1 MVYYEPLP
9 LDAVVEES
17 CDDTF
22 TVEVDMVDP
31 SRERWG
37 IVSSLNT
44 FDLNKCHC
52 MAPSPHRTIQSR
64 RKYIRRVARPG
75 LKPVF
80 KFPPIQFNSDFFPEI
95 AFHYFSKVEQST
107 SNNTNVYYHINAGDL
122 HDCSN
127 RRFSALIP
135 PEGVQV
141 SESDSEDSEEG
152 STTSSS
158 GASAVVYNKTKHL
171 LAKPKIFSQK
181 SASKK
186 EHIVKR
192 PAMKKPIKSP
202 SSEVPGVKKAPV
214 KRPSLHD
221 KKPFQKKHANVER
234 NSLVVHGKNR
244 KGVTARKGPHSRRS
258 SSALSQ
264 RDVQH
269 LLTTADSSLAR
280 VNLRVCGCGWVWL
293 WVANTL

>member
-9 LDAVVEES
+9 LDAVVEEF
-17 CDDTF
+17 CDNTF
-22 TVEVDMVDP
+22 TVEVGVVDP

-44 FDLNKCHC
+44 FDLNKRHC
-52 MAPSPHRTIQSR
+52 MTPSPHKAIQIQ
-64 RKYIRRVARPG
+64 RKYIRRAARPG
-75 LKPVF
+75 PKPVF

-122 HDCSN
+122 RDCSN
-127 RRFSALIP
+127 RSFSALIP
-135 PEGVQV
+135 PEGAQV
-141 SESDSEDSEEG
+141 SESDSEDSEDD
-152 STTSSS
+152 STSSS

-181 SASKK
+181 ATSKK
-186 EHIVKR
+186 EHIVKSHT
-192 PAMKKPIKSP
+192 MKKPIKSP
-202 SSEVPGVKKAPV
+202 SEVPGVKKAPV

-221 KKPFQKKHANVER
+221 KKPFQKKHPNVER
-234 NSLVVHGKNR
+234 NSLVVHAKNR
-244 KGVTARKGPHSRRS
+244 RGVNARKGAHNRRS